1 MSAKEGS
8 PFGSRARRLKYR
20 LGMVLAGLCVLGVCV
35 LARYYWGAETAS
47 ADPVAPPEPAAER
60 QSPVAGRSQ
69 PAPTAQ
75 AASRDVAPKIVATVN
90 NEPITREELAS
101 ECLRHHGK
109 QVLEGV
115 VNKHLIAEEC
125 RRRNIVIT
133 EADVSQEIQRMAT
146 KFGLPV
152 DHWLKMLKQERGIS
166 AAQYAS
172 DIIWPTLALRR
183 LAGEQ
188 LQVAPEE
195 IQEEYERQY
204 GPAVKAR
211 IIVLADPRTAESV
224 RAAAVANP
232 ADFGNLAKEKST
244 DVSSA
249 SMKGLIPPIHRH
261 IGDKQIERVAFELQD
276 GQISEVIPVA
286 DQFVIL
292 KRECL
297 LPASSMTLEQ
307 ARGRLEEL
315 IRDKKMRRLAH
326 EIFRQLQQRAQV
338 QNVYNDPAL
347 RSQMPG
353 IAATINGRPI
363 ALAELA
369 EMCVQRHGEQ
379 VLEGAINRRLL
390 EQACKRQNITIS
402 EADLDAEIARAAAMS
417 VRPKP
422 DGSPDVDAWLKL
434 VTEQQ
439 NVSVEVYRR
448 DAVWPS
454 VALKKLVGSSVEVTD
469 EDLQKSYEANYGPRV
484 RCRAIVLN
492 NLRRAQEVWEKARQ
506 NPTADHFGD
515 LAEKYSIEPG
525 SQALRGEV
533 PPIQRHGGQPLL
545 EKDAFSLEPG
555 ELSGII
561 DAGGGRYVILF
572 CEGRTTPVQVEFAA
586 VRDLLY
592 QDVYEKKQRIAMA
605 NYFER
610 IQQSATIDNYL
621 AGTTRSPAKKADL
634 LNQPATARQR
644 EPSRLR

>member
-1 MSAKEGS
+1 MLAKEGPS
-8 PFGSRARRLKYR
+8 FGARSKRLKFR
-20 LGMVLAGLCVLGVCV
+20 LGMVLAGLCVIAVC
-35 LARYYWGAETAS
+35 LFARYYWGAESAS
-47 ADPVAPPEPAAER
+47 ADPVAVPEPAAER
-60 QSPVAGRSQ
+60 QSPVSGQGQRTA
-69 PAPTAQ
+69 TAQ
-75 AASRDVAPKIVATVN
+75 AASRDIAPKVVATVN
-90 NEPITREELAS
+90 NEPITREELGN

-109 QVLEGV
+109 QVLEGL
-115 VNKHLIAEEC
+115 VNKYLIAEEC
-125 RRRNIVIT
+125 RKRNIVIT

-152 DHWLKMLKQERGIS
+152 DHWLKMLKQERGIN

-183 LAGEQ
+183 LAGDQ
-188 LQVAPEE
+188 LQITAQELN
-195 IQEEYERQY
+195 EEYERQY

-211 IIVLADPRTAESV
+211 IIVLGERRAAESV
-224 RAAAVANP
+224 RAAALANP

-261 IGDKQIERVAFELQD
+261 IGDKQIEQVAFQLQD
-276 GQISEVIPVA
+276 GQVSEVIPLA

-297 LPASSMTLEQ
+297 LPASNMTFEQ

-315 IRDKKMRRLAH
+315 IRDKKMRRTAH
-326 EIFRQLQQRAQV
+326 DIFRQLQQHAQV

-347 RSQMPG
+347 RAQMPG
-353 IAATINGRPI
+353 IAATINGRQI

-369 EMCVQRHGEQ
+369 EMCIQRHGEQ
-379 VLEGAINRRLL
+379 VLEGTINRRLL
-390 EQACKRQNITIS
+390 EQACKRQNITIT
-402 EADLDAEIARAAAMS
+402 EADLDAEIARAAAVS

-422 DGSPDVDAWLKL
+422 DGSPDVEAWLKL

-454 VALKKLVGSSVEVTD
+454 VALKKLAGSSVQVSE

-545 EKDAFSLEPG
+545 EKDAFALQPG

-561 DAGGGRYVILF
+561 DAGSGRYVILF

-586 VRDLLY
+586 VRDLLF
-592 QDVYEKKQRIAMA
+592 QDVHEKKQRVAMA
-605 NYFER
+605 NHFER
-610 IQQSATIDNYL
+610 IQESATIDNYL

-634 LNQPATARQR
+634 LHQPATARQR
-644 EPSRLR
+644 EASRLR